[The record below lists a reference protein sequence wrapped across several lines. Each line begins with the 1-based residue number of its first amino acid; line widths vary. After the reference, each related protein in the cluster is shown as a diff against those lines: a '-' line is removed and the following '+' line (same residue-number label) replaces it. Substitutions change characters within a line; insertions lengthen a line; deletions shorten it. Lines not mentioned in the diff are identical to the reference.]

1 MELSLLLTDGD
12 DAGLLLEVAREAD
25 RRGLAA
31 LWLPER
37 QGAGLSPGLFPNAA
51 VAAAAVAVATRR
63 IGVRAAGL
71 VLPLHNPILVAEEWS
86 LVDNLSR
93 GRVGIALAMAD
104 SAADEGIETVRRLW
118 RGDAVRVPDGQ
129 GRPIE
134 IRILPRPLQPELPLW
149 RTDPRTA
156 AALGANLLLA
166 EPDANRIA
174 AYRAAGGGGLVTVTV
189 PAFTSP
195 ELESWAGIGSE
206 IGVDEIACRVPLSG
220 ALSVLEALERLQ
232 REIHHGG

>member
-1 MELSLLLTDGD
+1 MRLSLLLTDGD
-12 DAGLLLEVAREAD
+12 DARLLLEVAREAD

-31 LWLPER
+31 LWLPEL
-37 QGAGLSPGLFPNAA
+37 QGASLFPNPA

-63 IGVRAAGL
+63 LGVRAAGL
-71 VLPLHNPILVAEEWS
+71 ALPLHNPIRVAEEWS

-93 GRVGIALAMAD
+93 GRVGIAA
-104 SAADEGIETVRRLW
+104 STADEGIETVRRLW
-118 RGDAVRVPDGQ
+118 RGNAARVPDGE

-149 RTDPRTA
+149 LPAARSA

-166 EPDANRIA
+166 EPDAERIA

-189 PAFTSP
+189 PAFTSA
-195 ELESWAGIGSE
+195 ELEPCAE
-206 IGVDEIACRVPLSG
+206 IGADEVACRVPLAG
-220 ALSVLEALERLQ
+220 ALAALEV
-232 REIHHGG
+232 HHGG